1 MAEPITTIKHHRQK
15 DYELI
20 TARVYALRPA
30 YNRQLKKIMGT
41 IGDY

>member
-1 MAEPITTIKHHRQK
+1 MAEPLTTINNHSLK

-30 YNRQLKKIMGT
+30 YNRQLKNIVGT
-41 IGDY
+41 IGEH